1 MILHFVDIGGIVEY
15 HFISWSLQY
24 SLVYF
29 VFFVSF
35 SFSAYSYIFVMFSII
50 YQRIIVDNDYI
61 KFTETTTQQSEC
73 LAVMDHWINAF
84 IIIVY
89 TQNREAKVNNYRK
102 MGNIPNV
109 LML

>member
-1 MILHFVDIGGIVEY
+1 
-15 HFISWSLQY
+15 
-24 SLVYF
+24 
-29 VFFVSF
+29 
-35 SFSAYSYIFVMFSII
+35 MFSII